1 MTNFS
6 DSAIL
11 WQVFP
16 LGALGA
22 PDTNPEI
29 DWQEANMQTPDSHAT
44 AAHDAGQRTHDDGQH
59 THDDGQRTHAAG
71 QRAHDDGQEAAK
83 TDASGFNY
91 TPPRTMADLIPWLDH
106 AIRLGANAL
115 SLGPIFHSYSH
126 GYDTIDF
133 YRIDPRLGSMQDFKD
148 LVAAAHER
156 GMKIILDGVFNHV
169 GSRHAMV
176 QSLRKGPDSKYAD
189 CLLPNWD
196 GWKAGELPE
205 YHCFE
210 GHTGLATLNHQNP
223 KVREKIAQ
231 VMNFWLDEGA
241 DGWRLD
247 AAYSM
252 DPHVWQDI
260 LPSVHKQHPNVWIIA
275 EVIHGDY
282 PQLVKDSGWDS
293 LTQYELWKATWSALN
308 DQNFFE
314 LDWTLQRHNDFLDQ
328 FLPQTFI
335 GNHDVTRIASKL
347 ENEDDVGLAVAIL
360 MTTGGVPSIYYGDE
374 LGFTGVKE
382 ERLGGDDAI
391 RQPLPD
397 TPEGQ
402 LNDPRAG
409 RFYHWYSSLAS
420 LRRQHPWLWH
430 ARTKMIELENEVM
443 RYVSYSPDGHEA
455 ITVVMNASDKPIPRD
470 HKVFAGIGDVIA
482 GQFDSGALRPHA
494 YVIFEGACGS
504 DLRA

>member
-6 DSAIL
+6 ESAIL

-22 PDTNPEI
+22 PDTNPEV
-29 DWQEANMQTPDSHAT
+29 DGRDHTPV
-44 AAHDAGQRTHDDGQH
+44 RTL
-59 THDDGQRTHAAG
+59 
-71 QRAHDDGQEAAK
+71 
-83 TDASGFNY
+83 
-91 TPPRTMADLIPWLDH
+91 ADLIPWLDH
-106 AIRLGANAL
+106 AIRVGANVL

-133 YRIDPRLGSMQDFKD
+133 YRIDPRLGTMNDFKALAD
-148 LVAAAHER
+148 AAHER

-169 GSRHAMV
+169 GSRHEMV
-176 QSLRKGPDSKYAD
+176 QSLREGPDSQYAE

-196 GWKAGELPE
+196 GWQEGELPD

-210 GHTGLATLNHQNP
+210 GHTGLATLNHQNSI
-223 KVREKIAQ
+223 VRRKIAE
-231 VMNFWLDEGA
+231 VMNYWLEQGA

-260 LPSVHKQHPNVWIIA
+260 LPEVRGQHPDVWIVA

-282 PQLVKDSGWDS
+282 PQLVEDSGWDS

-314 LDWTLQRHNDFLDQ
+314 LDWTLQRHNEFLDQ

-347 ENEDDVGLAVAIL
+347 ETEDDVGLAVAVL
-360 MTTGGVPSIYYGDE
+360 MTTGGIPSIYYGDE
-374 LGFTGVKE
+374 IGFTGVKE

-397 TPEGQ
+397 SPQGQ
-402 LNDPRAG
+402 LDSSRAG
-409 RFYHWYSSLAS
+409 RFFHWYSSLSS

-430 ARTKMIELENEVM
+430 ARTKIVELENEVM
-443 RYVSYSPDGHEA
+443 RYVSFNPNGHEA
-455 ITVVMNASDKPIPRD
+455 ITVVMNLSDKELPHD
-470 HKVFAGIGDVIA
+470 HRVFAGAAEVIA
-482 GQFDSGALRPHA
+482 GQFDTGALRPHA
-494 YVIFEGACGS
+494 YIIFEGACGS
-504 DLRA
+504 DLRS